1 MKKIL
6 KGLLITGVA
15 VCLGVGIFGTVYG
28 FNKKAHGW
36 FDQETAQLTADVR
49 VNFTYETGA
58 FTKTKDSANPS
69 MQFKVQVLRD
79 GAEDVKTPVYV
90 TADASHIDALKK
102 TDFAAFSM
110 TVPNTTTTVQVLDAE
125 KEGVKKTC
133 VYSGAVYTIDLEG
146 VDKANWS
153 GYITLKAYQLPGYK
167 LAGYRNI
174 NLVTGEEAATSKST
188 DSSTP
193 ASSEEAA
200 GANLAFDVM
209 TWDNLKLASGAT
221 TCSVSKVIKVYSD
234 TGCTKENPDGMFSWS
249 FSTTNAHGGTFSIA
263 ADADHTV
270 TPIPESLAGDDIV
283 GCAKTGA
290 TLTISGKDCVTA
302 DFTGTITIGLFAAQ
316 TSMNSIMIH
325 LQSAN

>member
-79 GAEDVKTPVYV
+79 GAEDVKTPVFI
-90 TADASHIDALKK
+90 TSDASHIDALKK
-102 TDFAAFSM
+102 TDFAAYSLNLS
-110 TVPNTTTTVQVLDAE
+110 NTSTTVQVLDAE

-193 ASSEEAA
+193 ASSEAPA
-200 GANLAFDVM
+200 GANLDTEVM
-209 TWDNLKLASGAT
+209 SWGTLKLTSGAT
-221 TCSVSKVIKVYSD
+221 TCSLSKVITVYADS
-234 TGCTKENPDGMFSWS
+234 GCTKENPDGMFSWS
-249 FSTTNAHGGTFSIA
+249 FTTTGAHGGTFSIA
-263 ADADHTV
+263 ADEAHTV
-270 TPIPESLAGDDIV
+270 TPIPESLSGDGIV

-302 DFTGTITIGLFAAQ
+302 DFTGTILLGLFAAQ
-316 TSMNSIMIH
+316 TSINSIMIE